1 VWSTIRKQADKST
14 VVSPHGNVGK
24 PNGRKR
30 KDSDPV
36 IVNLLAWFIEAEKLG
51 ETCATR
57 LVREEVGE
65 TTVRDHDDKAVYLP
79 MTYGKRSSYRMYC
92 RGQGWATETT
102 KNSGIKKKLIGD
114 GAERKNIVSYASFF
128 NYWMAEFPHI
138 KTSNAREDICNEC
151 FIFVM
156 RYKYAAF
163 GNIADEFNSDDD
175 DLSEWSDSEY
185 EDGCRTAAGLKD
197 DLVGTDI
204 TLDDEEIVPAG
215 LSNHDVTE
223 EMIMNSVKH
232 VRMAKAQRQYL
243 QRREEEAIDDA
254 KNNVDHSERRYCW

>member
-1 VWSTIRKQADKST
+1 
-14 VVSPHGNVGK
+14 
-24 PNGRKR
+24 
-30 KDSDPV
+30 
-36 IVNLLAWFIEAEKLG
+36 
-51 ETCATR
+51 
-57 LVREEVGE
+57 
-65 TTVRDHDDKAVYLP
+65 
-79 MTYGKRSSYRMYC
+79 
-92 RGQGWATETT
+92 
-102 KNSGIKKKLIGD
+102 
-114 GAERKNIVSYASFF
+114 
-128 NYWMAEFPHI
+128 
-138 KTSNAREDICNEC
+138 
-151 FIFVM
+151 M

-232 VRMAKAQRQYL
+232 VRMAKTQRQYL

-254 KNNVDHSERRYCW
+254 KNNVDHSERRYIVGSSIIV